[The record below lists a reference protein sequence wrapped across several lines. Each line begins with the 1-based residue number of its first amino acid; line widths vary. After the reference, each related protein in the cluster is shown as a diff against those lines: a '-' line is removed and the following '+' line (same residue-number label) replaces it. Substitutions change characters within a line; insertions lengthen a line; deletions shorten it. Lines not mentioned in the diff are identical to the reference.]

1 MLSICV
7 SDVVKETIQELNVC
21 SVCDDFFLCWFQF
34 VEERVLKVEDP
45 YLEWSSTR
53 QSANVPSKNSLCL
66 LCSFS
71 LEILNVYY

>member
-1 MLSICV
+1 MFAV
-7 SDVVKETIQELNVC
+7 
-21 SVCDDFFLCWFQF
+21 F
-34 VEERVLKVEDP
+34 VMTSSFAGFSLLKKVLKVEDP